1 MLPSSSSSEP
11 SSTVAQ
17 PIITKLSYTSLNIS
31 VDNFALLRASLACMH
46 AKVLNTIKRKDI
58 GDRTKIDI
66 IFNLLMLWVDVVLLV
81 VVVSARGRHLLLLLM
96 LWVQMVVVVVIE
108 KEMYFFLILYVFCF
122 LNDP

>member
-1 MLPSSSSSEP
+1 
-11 SSTVAQ
+11 
-17 PIITKLSYTSLNIS
+17 
-31 VDNFALLRASLACMH
+31 MH

-108 KEMYFFLILYVFCF
+108 RKRKTLSAERISSNYC
-122 LNDP
+122 